1 MGMLTTRTA
10 ALAAEMRA
18 DVDGN
23 GRKGKLYKAE
33 VDGGTEAQ
41 QYNHRFIK
49 TTVGSVAHNLI
60 NDVRERV
67 DLRDTAEVQARV
79 MEYVEACE
87 AAGLIPGMSGLCG
100 YSLHCS
106 RQWVQKFKRDNP
118 GHATTRFLDRVGE
131 LFADCL
137 SNAALAGASNAVMSL
152 FVLKNNHGYSDRV
165 ELEAVQS
172 EAEEPERKLTADEI
186 ARKYGVGD

>member
-41 QYNHRFIK
+41 AYNRQLVK
-49 TTVGSVAHNLI
+49 AAVGAVSYNLSA
-60 NDVRERV
+60 DKRERV
-67 DLRDTAEVQARV
+67 DLKDTAEVQQRV
-79 MEYVEACE
+79 IEYVEACE

-106 RQWVQKFKRDNP
+106 RQWVQKFKRENP

-137 SNAALAGASNAVMSL
+137 TNAALSGASNAVMAI
-152 FVLKNNHGYSDRV
+152 FCMKNLYQYSDRV